1 MTERSAGK
9 EGAQSGGEGPLD
21 REAFAARVDDLMD
34 RLYGTALRLTRNR
47 DDAEDIVAEAIG
59 TAWKRRADLRDAE
72 RFEGW
77 LFRILNNTFVSWLR
91 RRRSREDREISS
103 DTDDDNADSGGEF
116 SLFARLHQPFLL
128 WWGTP
133 EDEFLN
139 RLLREDIQNALDQL
153 PDDFRIAVILVEAQ
167 GHTYREVADMLDIPV
182 GTVRSRLSRARSLL
196 QCALWEQAQEA
207 GIRNVVDCPDGN
219 PDRNPDNDRS

>member
-1 MTERSAGK
+1 MTDQSTEQDDAGPD
-9 EGAQSGGEGPLD
+9 GVGVLD
-21 REAFAARVDDLMD
+21 RAVFAERVDALMD

-59 TAWKRRADLRDAE
+59 AAWKRRADLRDME

-91 RRRSREDREISS
+91 RRRSREDLEISS
-103 DTDDDNADSGGEF
+103 TPEEDDAEGGGDF

-139 RLLREDIQNALDQL
+139 GLLREDIQHALDQL
-153 PDDFRIAVILVEAQ
+153 PDDFRIAVVLVEVQ

-182 GTVRSRLSRARSLL
+182 GTVRSRLSRGRGLL
-196 QCALWEQAQEA
+196 QQSLWERARDA
-207 GIRNVVDCPDGN
+207 GLRTVVDCPDGK
-219 PDRNPDNDRS
+219 PDRNSENDRS

>member
-1 MTERSAGK
+1 MTDRSAGN
-9 EGAQSGGEGPLD
+9 EGTQSGGERPLD
-21 REAFAARVDDLMD
+21 REAFAARVDALMD

-59 TAWKRRADLRDAE
+59 TAWKRRADLRAAE
-72 RFEGW
+72 HFEGW

-91 RRRSREDREISS
+91 RRRSREDLEVSAE
-103 DTDDDNADSGGEF
+103 TDDADSGDAF

-139 RLLREDIQNALDQL
+139 RLLREDIQRALDQL
-153 PDDFRIAVILVEAQ
+153 ADDFRIAVVLVEVQ
-167 GHTYREVADMLDIPV
+167 GHTYREVAEMLDIPV

-196 QCALWEQAQEA
+196 QRALWEQARDA
-207 GIRNVVDCPDGN
+207 GLATVVDCPDGN
-219 PDRNPDNDRS
+219 PDRNPDNDES

>member
-1 MTERSAGK
+1 MTERSTEK
-9 EGAQSGGEGPLD
+9 EDTQSRGEGPLD
-21 REAFAARVDDLMD
+21 RETFSARVDALMD

-59 TAWKRRADLRDAE
+59 TAWKRRADLREAE

-77 LFRILNNTFVSWLR
+77 LFRILNNTFISWLR
-91 RRRSREDREISS
+91 RRRSREDLEISS
-103 DTDDDNADSGGEF
+103 ETDNDDADSGGEF

-139 RLLREDIQNALDQL
+139 RLLREDIQHALDQL
-153 PDDFRIAVILVEAQ
+153 PDDFRIAVVLVEVQ

-196 QCALWEQAQEA
+196 QRALWEEAQDA